1 MRVLYSWTQ
10 RICTPKIADE
20 GLRPSCPV
28 TPNISCP
35 VLWKQAWALTEVWF
49 TCALAMTSLSPSLEM
64 GFEL

>member
-1 MRVLYSWTQ
+1 MSVLYSWTR

-35 VLWKQAWALTEVWF
+35 VPWKQAWALTEVWF
-49 TCALAMTSLSPSLEM
+49 TCALAMASPSPSLEM